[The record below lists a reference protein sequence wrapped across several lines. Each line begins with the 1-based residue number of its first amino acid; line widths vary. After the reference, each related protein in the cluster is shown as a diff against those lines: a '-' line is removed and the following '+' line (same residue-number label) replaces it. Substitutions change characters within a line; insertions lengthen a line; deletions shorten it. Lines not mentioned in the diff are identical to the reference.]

1 MHVFNQVLADKL
13 KEILDLQAKIK
24 LLEAQYDSLS
34 RADEP
39 SEILQILRLKIK
51 YLKKDLTTRE
61 GQALTLFN

>member
-13 KEILDLQAKIK
+13 KEILDLQAEIE

-34 RADEP
+34 KCDEP
-39 SEILQILRLKIK
+39 FEILQTIGLKIE

-61 GQALTLFN
+61 SQALTLLN